1 MKHDFVYGLRMVPTV
16 ASAIQTLQ
24 LEVEGTPE
32 EGFTYLIDS
41 ILNDAVI
48 VARSFPDG
56 YAPLMIG
63 LCFLEQVD
71 GRFYF
76 NAYQI
81 PDGKL
86 TIVPQVFIDLADSQF
101 NDVSGAVSMARTI
114 KGAVFSAFTN
124 EEVTDLNDQNAFKV
138 IDNTLVFGFTLDTVS
153 KEKTGDRQAFEV
165 HGFSQA
171 LGRVSMDEVM
181 DDADVYDEMSIKYLA
196 TLSPNGK

>member
-1 MKHDFVYGLRMVPTV
+1 MNHDFVYGLRMTPSL
-16 ASAIQTLQ
+16 SAEIQSAQ
-24 LEVEGTPE
+24 LSSWVGESSIGYALSAAINEEV
-32 EGFTYLIDS
+32 
-41 ILNDAVI
+41 V
-48 VARSFPDG
+48 VARNFPDG

-86 TIVPQVFIDLADSQF
+86 TIVPQVYIDLADSQF
-101 NDVSGAVSMARTI
+101 HDVTGNVCMSRTVQ
-114 KGAVFSAFTN
+114 GAVFSSLANEEITELNEWNAFT
-124 EEVTDLNDQNAFKV
+124 VV
-138 IDNTLVFGFTLDTVS
+138 DNTLVFGFTLDTVS

-196 TLSPNGK
+196 TLSPQGK